1 MKHTTPAKQQEPT
14 SSLVQYKAK
23 IIALFD
29 TNPVLR
35 NHVVRIVLFCIPI
48 ALFNIK
54 LLASGHKIT
63 PGDPDYYFQ
72 IYEAFRVSIVHYHQ
86 FPLWN
91 PWIAGGIPLFA
102 NIQFGLVSLQAPLV
116 LLFGAVIGLK
126 MSIIFYQIFAF
137 FGFKQLFEKGF
148 KTPKIRAILLAYI
161 PVFGSFFVYRTIA
174 GHFTFLLVA
183 FVPWLILFYLQR
195 TKKLSWLWF
204 AITYSFMV
212 WSSPH
217 YITIMGI
224 TVVAL
229 WFLYELIGRT
239 YKQYRAHELRNFWK
253 SLKPDVTFWVKAG
266 VAIGLLTAYRMYYVL
281 SFIKDFPRP
290 ESADAEGFTGIGKG
304 LYAIWGPNQYNYQPH
319 LASGF
324 GWVEASTYIGI
335 GTLICLLIIGFVYL
349 QVRLKKQKQTVFSYP
364 LLLLVALFL
373 TFFILGMGDFGKF
386 SPYIVLNKFPIFS
399 SMRVATRWLMWASLT
414 SLFILAA
421 YRSKR
426 FAKTINIILFLT
438 VIELF
443 ATGYGMMGKTFVVQ
457 PQQYRSTYAS
467 FDQEFHYRV
476 PRPQYANDANFQ
488 AVYPYD
494 ENLYETTL
502 NNRGQVIAGDSL
514 VDTRQPNTTIRC
526 GANEGGCNFISTNAR
541 VQYWSPNKIILVRT
555 ATGPININI
564 NPGKGWMVNGAY
576 VFGGDKITNPKSAFI
591 INDPSHTITLQYAPT
606 LSPSWLE
613 HKISR

>member
-1 MKHTTPAKQQEPT
+1 MKHTTKQEPST
-14 SSLVQYKAK
+14 SLTAYMAK
-23 IIALFD
+23 ITTFFN

-35 NHVVRIVLFCIPI
+35 NRIVRVALFCVPIVLFN
-48 ALFNIK
+48 AK
-54 LLASGHKIT
+54 LLASGSKIT

-72 IYEAFRVSIVHYHQ
+72 IYEAFRVSVTHYHQ

-91 PWIAGGIPLFA
+91 PWISGGIPLFA
-102 NIQFGLVSLQAPLV
+102 NIQFGLISLQAPLV
-116 LLFGAVIGLK
+116 LLFGAVVGLK

-148 KTPKIRAILLAYI
+148 KTPKLRAILLAYI
-161 PVFGSFFVYRTIA
+161 PVFGSFFVYRSVG

-195 TKKLSWLWF
+195 AKKLNWLWF

-212 WSSPH
+212 WTSPH
-217 YITIMGI
+217 YITIMSI
-224 TVVAL
+224 AVLAL
-229 WFLYELIGRT
+229 WFAYELIGRV
-239 YKQYRAHELRNFWK
+239 YKHYRAHELRDFWH
-253 SLKPDVTFWVKAG
+253 SLKPDATFWVKAG
-266 VAIGLLTAYRMYYVL
+266 IAIAVLTAYRMYYVL

-290 ESADAEGFTGIGKG
+290 QTATGEGFTGIGTG

-319 LASGF
+319 LASSF

-335 GTLICLLIIGFVYL
+335 GTLVCLLIVGFVYV
-349 QVRLKKQKQTVFSYP
+349 QARLKKQKQAIFSYS
-364 LLLLVALFL
+364 LLLLGALFV
-373 TFFILGMGDFGKF
+373 TFFILGMGDFGNF
-386 SPYIVLNKFPIFS
+386 SPYVILNKLPVFS
-399 SMRVATRWLMWASLT
+399 SMRVATRWLMWASLI

-421 YRSKR
+421 YRSRR

-443 ATGYGMMGKTFVVQ
+443 TTGFGIMGKTFIVQ
-457 PQQYRSTYAS
+457 SQQYRPAYAG
-467 FDQEFHYRV
+467 FDQEFHYRT
-476 PRPQYANDANFQ
+476 PRPQYINDANFQ

-494 ENLYETTL
+494 ENLYETTR
-502 NNRGQVIAGDSL
+502 NNLGQVIAGDSL

-526 GANEGGCNFISTNAR
+526 GANLGSCNFISDNAR

-555 ATGPININI
+555 ASGPININM
-564 NPGKGWMVNGAY
+564 NPGKGWLVNGVY

-591 INDPSHTITLQYAPT
+591 VTDPSHTITLQYAPT
-606 LSPSWLE
+606 LSPYWLAN
-613 HKISR
+613 KISR